1 VSDGFLRGESV
12 FFSGQKW
19 LFVSEKVVKLL
30 QVIVYV
36 WFIVETRNALLKKGA
51 KIHLIRRSRPTRL
64 ILPSAWLSTDFPNC
78 RNCRLYSTKPACQNR
93 RLGFMKIA
101 VAMSGGVDSSAA
113 AALLKEQGHELVGFT
128 MQLWNQRR
136 GISVD
141 ENGEPLPSR
150 CCSLDDVY
158 DARRVAE
165 GLGFPFYVLN
175 LEREFEKSVVEP
187 FVQSYLDGETPIPCV
202 ACNSR
207 LKFASLDK
215 MAVSLGCD
223 KVATGHYARVE
234 YDEIADRYRLFRGR
248 SHWKDQSYF
257 LWELN
262 QEQLSRSLF
271 PLGEMEKEAV
281 RDIARVADLYVAEKQ
296 ESQEICFVPDGK
308 YSEFI
313 DRYLDHEGRTNE
325 MPASGE
331 IVSTSGEVVGS
342 HSGIHRYTVGQRRG
356 LGIANEKPL
365 YVLQI
370 ERAKNQIIVGE
381 ADELESL
388 EFTAK
393 GVNWIAFGEPTEP
406 VRAEVKVRY
415 RHDPARA
422 TIHPLA
428 GNCARIVFDEPQR
441 AITPG
446 QATVFYDGDE
456 VVGGGWI
463 VKL

>member
-1 VSDGFLRGESV
+1 
-12 FFSGQKW
+12 
-19 LFVSEKVVKLL
+19 
-30 QVIVYV
+30 
-36 WFIVETRNALLKKGA
+36 
-51 KIHLIRRSRPTRL
+51 
-64 ILPSAWLSTDFPNC
+64 
-78 RNCRLYSTKPACQNR
+78 
-93 RLGFMKIA
+93 MKIA

-141 ENGEPLPSR
+141 ENGDPLPSR

-158 DARRVAE
+158 DARRVADS
-165 GLGFPFYVLN
+165 LGFPFYVLN
-175 LEREFEKSVVEP
+175 LEKDFERDVVEP
-187 FVQSYLDGETPIPCV
+187 FVQSYLSGETPIPCV

-207 LKFASLDK
+207 LKFASLDR

-234 YDEIADRYRLFRGR
+234 YDEAANRYRLLRGR
-248 SHWKDQSYF
+248 NHWKDQSYF
-257 LWELN
+257 LWELT
-262 QEQLSRSLF
+262 QEQLSRAYF
-271 PLGEMEKEAV
+271 PLGDMLKSEV
-281 RDIARVADLYVAEKQ
+281 REIARDANLYTADKQ

-313 DRYLDHEGRTNE
+313 DRYLEHDGRLDE
-325 MPASGE
+325 MPAGGA
-331 IVSTSGEVVGS
+331 IVNAAGATLGS
-342 HSGIHRYTVGQRRG
+342 HSGIHRYTIGQRRG

-365 YVLQI
+365 YVVQI
-370 ERAKNQIIVGE
+370 ERARNQIIVGGAE
-381 ADELESL
+381 ELESV

-393 GVNWIAFGEPTEP
+393 GVNWVAYDEPTES

-415 RHDPARA
+415 RHDPAPA
-422 TIHPLA
+422 TIHALPDVR
-428 GNCARIVFDEPQR
+428 ARIVFDEPQR

-446 QATVFYDGDE
+446 QATIFYRGDE

-463 VKL
+463 TKN